1 MRVLVAD
8 DDTVFLRII
17 ERRLSGWGYEV
28 ESVSDGE
35 QAWKRLQ
42 SSDRPGL
49 VLLDWMMP
57 GKDGIEVCRLLRE
70 VEASAPPYVILVTS
84 RDSRE
89 DIVRGLDAGADDY
102 LVKPVNGEELRARIE
117 VGRRIRELQKSLAE
131 KEKIRG
137 ALELAEQVCH
147 EMNQPIQVVSGT
159 SEMMLMDIPDT
170 DPLYKKIKRI
180 KTQVDIMGEI
190 TRKLMGIAKF

>member
-1 MRVLVAD
+1 MKRLLIID
-8 DDTVFLRII
+8 DDIKLTEL
-17 ERRLSGWGYEV
+17 LSEYLGGNQFDI
-28 ESVSDGE
+28 SHLLDGE
-35 QAWKRLQ
+35 NA
-42 SSDRPGL
+42 
-49 VLLDWMMP
+49 LDEIQTRCPDLIILDYMMP

-70 VEASAPPYVILVTS
+70 VETSAPPYVILVTS

-147 EMNQPIQVVSGT
+147 EMNQPMQVVSGT